1 MTILTMMLFLN
12 DAVKESNAF
21 SVVGSGFS
29 RSCPE
34 CPEGRLRKSK
44 NCASIFEKKEC
55 GLLVPPSPPPP
66 PAPPPIPSAL
76 VSNVTLNE
84 TLMEELYGEDYT
96 FGEIFGE
103 LDCEECS
110 CACELDPGTVAWVA
124 VCCLVPVILLLA
136 CCWCCG
142 CCCFSR
148 RRRSPHAQV

>member
-1 MTILTMMLFLN
+1 MFERGRRSRRLDRERLIVAALFFFVCVC
-12 DAVKESNAF
+12 VKT
-21 SVVGSGFS
+21 
-29 RSCPE
+29 
-34 CPEGRLRKSK
+34 
-44 NCASIFEKKEC
+44 KKF
-55 GLLVPPSPPPP
+55 
-66 PAPPPIPSAL
+66 

-84 TLMEELYGEDYT
+84 TLMEETYGEDWANT
-96 FGEIFGE
+96 FGSIFGE

-110 CACELDPGTVAWVA
+110 CACELDPGTVAWVT

>member
-1 MTILTMMLFLN
+1 MRLVWWEVVSLARVRSARKDDSENLKIAHRFLR
-12 DAVKESNAF
+12 K
-21 SVVGSGFS
+21 
-29 RSCPE
+29 RSAGCWYLLR
-34 CPEGRLRKSK
+34 RLR
-44 NCASIFEKKEC
+44 
-55 GLLVPPSPPPP
+55 LLRLLQFLL
-66 PAPPPIPSAL
+66 AL

-84 TLMEELYGEDYT
+84 TVMEEFYGEDSANT